1 MKDNILLTMKHHYQA
16 EISKHKLNI
25 EIMLENPTAIPEHES
40 FTSAID
46 KELELMTSARDKLET
61 LIEQF

>member
-1 MKDNILLTMKHHYQA
+1 MKDQILLTLKQHYEA
-16 EISKHKLNI
+16 EVSKHKINI
-25 EIMLENPTAIPEHES
+25 EIMLENPRAIPEHES

-61 LIEQF
+61 LIEKF